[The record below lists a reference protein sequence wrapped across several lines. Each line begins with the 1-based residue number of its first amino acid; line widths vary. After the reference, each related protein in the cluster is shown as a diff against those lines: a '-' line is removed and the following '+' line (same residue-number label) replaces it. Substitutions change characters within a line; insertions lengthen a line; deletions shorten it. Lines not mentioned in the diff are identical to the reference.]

1 MEKGGYDIMN
11 NVCFFSH
18 PKTGQHWILFF
29 LANYHRILSSINE
42 PISWENMMEFGKSK
56 EAFTVLAPNRKYK
69 EDLPHLIRIEY
80 PYSYSLEIK
89 KYIDSFDKRVY
100 LYRNPFDTM
109 ISMYYYFIAN
119 PLYIK
124 QINKAKNF
132 EDNQYFEDFC
142 KSHLMGYISHIE
154 VSIDKADLV
163 LYYDSLKKDPS
174 DFKKLLQLFYDEKI
188 YDQAFQKA
196 LKWSS
201 FEHVNEMEKKLKQGQ
216 ENVVFHARDGRI
228 GQYKELMSLD
238 LINYIQDKWDKLKER
253 VEFALV

>member
-1 MEKGGYDIMN
+1 MN
-11 NVCFFSH
+11 NVVMFAH

-29 LANYHRILSSINE
+29 LANYHRIIYQNINK
-42 PISWENMMEFGKSK
+42 PIQWESLLEFGKFGGK
-56 EAFTVLAPNRKYK
+56 INILAQNQMYK
-69 EDLPHLIRIEY
+69 EGLLHLLRVEY
-80 PYSYSLEIK
+80 PYSYSLEVK
-89 KYIDSFDKRVY
+89 RFVDSFDKKVY

-124 QINKAKNF
+124 QINKTKNF

-142 KSHLMGYISHIE
+142 KSHLMGYMSHIE

-174 DFKKLLQLFYDEKI
+174 DFKKLLQFFYDEKI

-201 FEHVNEMEKKLKQGQ
+201 FEYVNEMEKKLKQGQ
-216 ENVVFHARDGRI
+216 ENVVFHARDGRV

-238 LINYIQDKWDKLKER
+238 LINYIQDKWNKLKER